1 MNLISIN
8 WLAVALGALA
18 IFFINAVWFGP
29 KTFYPVWWKALGKE
43 IPETTAQDTSAKEM
57 VRLFGSSL
65 AAAIAQAMVLSV
77 FIAVASAT
85 TQVTVLLGAL
95 VGLAFGVVAMG
106 ASLPHRLFGQQ
117 GFKVWIIE
125 VGADVVSLVAAGAI
139 IAALV

>member
-1 MNLISIN
+1 MNTIAIN
-8 WLAVALGALA
+8 WLAVGLGSLA
-18 IFFINAVWFGP
+18 IFIINAIWFGP

-43 IPETTAQDTSAKEM
+43 VPDTNAQDTSAKEM

-65 AAAIAQAMVLSV
+65 AAAVAQALILTI
-77 FIAVASAT
+77 FISVASGVAD
-85 TQVTVLLGAL
+85 VNLLLGGL
-95 VGLAFGVVAMG
+95 VGLAFGVIAMG

-125 VGADVVSLVAAGAI
+125 VGADVVSLVAAGVI

>member
-1 MNLISIN
+1 MNTIAIN
-8 WLAVALGALA
+8 WLAAGLGSLV
-18 IFFINAVWFGP
+18 IFMINAIWFGP
-29 KTFYPVWWKALGKE
+29 KTFYPVWWKALGQE
-43 IPETTAQDTSAKEM
+43 MPETSAQDTSAKEM

-65 AAAIAQAMVLSV
+65 AAAVAQALVLTIFISV
-77 FIAVASAT
+77 AAGVAE
-85 TQVTVLLGAL
+85 VNLLLGGL

-125 VGADVVSLVAAGAI
+125 VGADVVSLVVAGVV

>member
-1 MNLISIN
+1 M
-8 WLAVALGALA
+8 
-18 IFFINAVWFGP
+18 
-29 KTFYPVWWKALGKE
+29 
-43 IPETTAQDTSAKEM
+43 PETSAQDTSAKEM

-65 AAAIAQAMVLSV
+65 AAAVAQALVLTIFISV
-77 FIAVASAT
+77 AAGVAE
-85 TQVTVLLGAL
+85 VNLLLGGL

-125 VGADVVSLVAAGAI
+125 VGADVVSLVVAGVV